1 RERTERQAN
10 DRGFHGIPNPTG
22 TTWRGTE
29 RTSLIWEGCRANPRA
44 VSMAV
49 LDAGRLL
56 YLCMEKSNRRENVNG
71 KKREKGIAERYKIIV
86 K

>member
-1 RERTERQAN
+1 
-10 DRGFHGIPNPTG
+10 
-22 TTWRGTE
+22 
-29 RTSLIWEGCRANPRA
+29 
-44 VSMAV
+44 MAV

-71 KKREKGIAERYKIIV
+71 KKREKGIAERCYAYNYIQNPFISNHHALFIPDGSNVAPV